1 MNCLNNNMK
10 ISAIFYSSSFKKS
23 VKKYISHQK
32 KIESNIIMFMNDP
45 FDPSLKT
52 HKLSGKFDHY
62 WSFSIDYHLRIL
74 FEFIDEKTVGFI
86 NMGTHEI
93 YK

>member
-1 MNCLNNNMK
+1 MK
-10 ISAIFYSSSFKKS
+10 IDSIYYSSSFKKKI
-23 VKKYISHQK
+23 KKYLSQRT
-32 KIESNIIMFMNDP
+32 KIEKAIQTFMDDP

-52 HKLSGKFDHY
+52 HKLSGKLSQY

-74 FEFIDEKTVGFI
+74 FEFIDEKAIGFVD
-86 NMGTHEI
+86 MGTHDI